1 MSQNTTAPKRYSQK
15 VSKLN
20 WEKIAWWHLLKSQ
33 KYWNCKVLLDIMAT
47 AITQLNS
54 LLVLYYWF
62 SCNLLRLMHAIAC
75 THTSTHAT
83 SLMLIKN
90 CMHHLCLTLIFWDIR
105 TKKMKE
111 KTKKSNL
118 IVDHFSLTFVN
129 LLLAWIL
136 YFHVLLQNKGKF
148 LVWIE

>member
-20 WEKIAWWHLLKSQ
+20 WEKTTWWHLLKSQ

-47 AITQLNS
+47 AITQLNY
-54 LLVLYYWF
+54 LLVLYYWS
-62 SCNLLRLMHAIAC
+62 SCNLLQLMHAITC
-75 THTSTHAT
+75 THTSTRAT
-83 SLMLIKN
+83 SLMHVKN
-90 CMHHLCLTLIFWDIR
+90 CMHHLCLTLIFWGIR

-118 IVDHFSLTFVN
+118 IVDHFSLTFAN

-136 YFHVLLQNKGKF
+136 YFRVLLQNKGKF

>member
-62 SCNLLRLMHAIAC
+62 SCDLLRLMHAIAC
-75 THTSTHAT
+75 THTSTRAT